1 MISTI
6 EFLSLMTSKLLEL
19 SKGTNDQSENCEYID
34 FKHFSALLCDL
45 FRLHEDAK
53 RSREGGFDIKD
64 ILAQFP
70 LDPESRRKQIWD
82 LFCMILLL
90 YCSFSVPFSIAFDSV
105 LTEQQNEIKEN
116 FDFSTDIVFMID
128 ICLNFI
134 TAWDNQGFMIRDFSL
149 IAKNYLRTWFVLD
162 FSGSFP
168 FDKVITLI
176 MDTNAQSLSSANMI
190 RGLKLIRM
198 MKLIRAVK
206 FMNRLEKL
214 KQQEGY
220 EAFVTAITL
229 VNAAFTLFFTAHVLG
244 CFYTILLSYE
254 EGNNWMMTYDPALAN
269 EDISIRYVI
278 ALYWAIVTIRW
289 ALCTF
294 ATV

>member
-1 MISTI
+1 MTSLPSEIELIYLENEERSSVRLNAETRLAYYVEFTRAALGSTTLHYKDVEAVILKRNPEIMISTI

-19 SKGTNDQSENCEYID
+19 SKGTNDQSENSEYID

-105 LTEQQNEIKEN
+105 LTEQQNEIKEH

-149 IAKNYLRTWFVLD
+149 IAKNYLRT
-162 FSGSFP
+162 
-168 FDKVITLI
+168 
-176 MDTNAQSLSSANMI
+176 
-190 RGLKLIRM
+190 
-198 MKLIRAVK
+198 
-206 FMNRLEKL
+206 
-214 KQQEGY
+214 
-220 EAFVTAITL
+220 
-229 VNAAFTLFFTAHVLG
+229 
-244 CFYTILLSYE
+244 
-254 EGNNWMMTYDPALAN
+254 
-269 EDISIRYVI
+269 
-278 ALYWAIVTIRW
+278 
-289 ALCTF
+289 
-294 ATV
+294 